1 MPDSTEHSAETLQE
15 MRSEILQTLEEIGAN
30 ENGDLVGELG
40 LQEGFA
46 DAGAAA
52 SARADLIRR
61 VQSLV
66 ARLAS
71 VDEALRHV
79 DSGDYGICAECGKAI
94 SEERLE
100 FRPNSVLCVAC
111 KSAG

>member
-1 MPDSTEHSAETLQE
+1 MPYSKQNIGETLKG
-15 MRSEILQTLEEIGAN
+15 MRSDIVRTLEEIGAN
-30 ENGDLVGELG
+30 ESGDLVGELG

-52 SARADLIRR
+52 SARAELIGR

-71 VDEALRHV
+71 VDEALGHV
-79 DSGDYGICAECGKAI
+79 RSGDYGVCVECGEDI
-94 SEERLE
+94 SAERLE
-100 FRPNSVLCVAC
+100 FRPNSVLCVSC
-111 KSAG
+111 KSAE